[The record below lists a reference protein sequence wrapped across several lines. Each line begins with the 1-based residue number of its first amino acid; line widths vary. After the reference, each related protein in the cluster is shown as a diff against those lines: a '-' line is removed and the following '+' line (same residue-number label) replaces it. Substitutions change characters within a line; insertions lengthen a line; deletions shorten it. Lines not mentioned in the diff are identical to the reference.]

1 MTSREEKTIE
11 RLNRFTS
18 WLATQR
24 GVPIMLG
31 IFFVVLNFVV
41 QFIPGLGWLAD
52 IDLFLHLGIVLGL
65 VGILVAIAIG

>member
-18 WLATQR
+18 WLATRR